1 MTWLVWRRYRLTMGV
16 TLAML
21 VALAL
26 WMAWQ
31 VHTFDVAR
39 QSPGCVF
46 GGAGCA
52 ISSNRFFSL
61 NVEVSLANLVLLALP
76 CALGAVFGVPLVASE
91 LEHRTNRLVWTQGMS
106 RTRWLLTKWVLLL
119 VALGAVTTV
128 LTVVSQWW
136 SGHVTQSNLLLHV
149 IAPGQD
155 GSRLLPRSPES
166 SPRPTRCS
174 PSAWARP
181 SELWSGGRDGRS
193 ATVVLYGAIAVFM
206 AQVVR
211 PNLEPELFGRPSTC
225 RPATPFQA
233 SRRTISRALSAPADS
248 WDLGPGYRYAPG
260 WQGNETRSA
269 GAVAQGC
276 WNHSVFGS
284 GPPAPAP
291 APTERRASPVAWF
304 STTCRR
310 GSSTRAL
317 DHYWPLQWRE
327 SAILLCASALC
338 LGGTVIAVRRWR
350 A

>member
-16 TLAML
+16 TLAVL

-46 GGAGCA
+46 GGGGCA

-76 CALGAVFGVPLVASE
+76 CALGAVFGAPLVASE

-119 VALGAVTTV
+119 VALGALMTV

-136 SGHVTQSNLLLHV
+136 SGHVTESNLLLHV
-149 IAPGQD
+149 IAPGRI
-155 GSRLLPRSPES
+155 GPGYFPITGVVATAYAVFAFSLGTAVGAVVRR
-166 SPRPTRCS
+166 TG
-174 PSAWARP
+174 WAVF
-181 SELWSGGRDGRS
+181 
-193 ATVVLYGAIAVFM
+193 ATVVLYAAIAVFM
-206 AQVVR
+206 ALVVR
-211 PNLEPELFGRPSTC
+211 PNLEPQLFVPFDLQSSHTVSGVSTNH
-225 RPATPFQA
+225 FEG
-233 SRRTISRALSAPADS
+233 LSVPADS
-248 WDLGPGYRYAPG
+248 WDLGSGYRYAPG
-260 WQGNETRSA
+260 WQRNEGQSA
-269 GAVAQGC
+269 GAVAQTC

-284 GPPAPAP
+284 GSGVNG
-291 APTERRASPVAWF
+291 APTFNGCLVQNHVQEGELYQSA
-304 STTCRR
+304 
-310 GSSTRAL
+310 

-327 SAILLCASALC
+327 SAILIAASALC